1 MLIIKNV
8 KTGEVTNHEFGG
20 VFVYVGLDP
29 VSDYLTGLDITDQ
42 DGWVITD
49 DKMATRIPG
58 TLCRLGMFVRKT
70 FAKLQQP

>member
-1 MLIIKNV
+1 M
-8 KTGEVTNHEFGG
+8 
-20 VFVYVGLDP
+20 GLDP

-58 TLCRLGMFVRKT
+58 IFAMGMSARKT

>member
-1 MLIIKNV
+1 MY
-8 KTGEVTNHEFGG
+8 KTGGVTNHEFGG

-49 DKMATRIPG
+49 DKMATSYSWYLLP
-58 TLCRLGMFVRKT
+58 LGMSARKT